1 MLTISAVYKIK
12 IKFRDELTT
21 FLTLCSK
28 LTYIMYNKG
37 DENIIYRR
45 HHEMCVESVMSPSIL
60 WQSLTQRH
68 VEMLLLSS
76 CSERKQ
82 YQLSDTENIIC
93 HSNMPATLL
102 CVTAMCRNICQ
113 LSNIWHS
120 NGYVSSCIVSDV
132 MTV

>member
-1 MLTISAVYKIK
+1 MLYVHVHACMLTISAVYKIK

-21 FLTLCSK
+21 LLTLCSK

-60 WQSLTQRH
+60 WQPLMQRH

-82 YQLSDTENIIC
+82 YQLSDTEN
-93 HSNMPATLL
+93 NMLA
-102 CVTAMCRNICQ
+102 
-113 LSNIWHS
+113 
-120 NGYVSSCIVSDV
+120 
-132 MTV
+132 